1 MVYTVIVI
9 EVLRCCDEVVKF
21 WILGSLDL
29 LDLVVVVPVCKQG
42 LFEHGDWVQRPHMYF
57 HGPSVAKKSM

>member
-1 MVYTVIVI
+1 MVVVTLLVEIIDFLGAVMWMMRVMCTTVIVI

-29 LDLVVVVPVCKQG
+29 LDLVGGEARLP
-42 LFEHGDWVQRPHMYF
+42 
-57 HGPSVAKKSM
+57 